1 MAFKQKSSPLNQFGF
16 TSGNIGG
23 AINSSSL
30 AQQWAVKNGAPA
42 PVSNIDP
49 KTQAMMNVAS
59 QPLFG
64 AGSISSNMAK
74 QVVGGGGI
82 IGALNNATKNKITGD
97 SWKDNYWENK
107 RKAEFVRGKAEVQ
120 AEIASR
126 QKAPVVNTFDR
137 AGMPIKADPNAI
149 VQPPQPPPPV
159 DITQNATAISN
170 NDYNLRNMTSRQ
182 QTAISPKAFSNQG
195 TIQNM
200 YGQAMQGTFNRSVG
214 SPFAQMADPLTG
226 QYIDP
231 TMDQSP
237 DDPGPDPSLPQQPPV
252 GVETPIAPVY
262 DINNY

>member
-1 MAFKQKSSPLNQFGF
+1 MTFKQKSSPLNQFGSALSF
-16 TSGNIGG
+16 AGSGTQQKGYGIQSAISFAGGGTQQKDNGFQIGS
-23 AINSSSL
+23 ALSL
-30 AQQWAVKNGAPA
+30 A
-42 PVSNIDP
+42 
-49 KTQAMMNVAS
+49 
-59 QPLFG
+59 
-64 AGSISSNMAK
+64 
-74 QVVGGGGI
+74 GGGNAYSNAQSSMI
-82 IGALNNATKNKITGD
+82 KNALTRN
-97 SWKDNYWENK
+97 SWKDNYWENQ
-107 RKAEFVRGKAEVQ
+107 RKAEFARGKAEVQ

-126 QKAPVVNTFDR
+126 QKVPVVNTVDR

-149 VQPPQPPPPV
+149 VQPQQPPPPV

-170 NDYNLRNMTSRQ
+170 NDYNLRNMTP
-182 QTAISPKAFSNQG
+182 QTPISPKAFSNQG

-252 GVETPIAPVY
+252 DVATPIAPVY